1 MRPSIRRLALT
12 CFAWIVM
19 LLSTHASAMQH
30 AFLVQ
35 NSGWMEPFYADPSSQ
50 FKPLAS
56 AVVRLVTQADEQIFI
71 SAFNQTSG
79 DNKSPVLLSKGTG
92 PGDPDK
98 VIGALTVAVK
108 AKSGALADTDFQEA
122 IAQVI
127 SDQFQAR
134 PGIIWIFTNNKNSP
148 NNDTQTAIRNRDFYR
163 LLHLEPSI
171 ARSVAF
177 PLRMPVKGRL
187 YSASGM
193 MVYALA
199 YGDSAAEHLA
209 RMIESGQLTKVFTTP
224 PARLKPLD
232 QDSVR
237 LVPKGVTNTANVAVS
252 LARDGQTLV
261 LDVQASNVLPRVEIK
276 TGFQNLLYPYVI
288 SGANASAVLV
298 GTWGKQTVVIQPE
311 RVTAIQPS
319 DSREV
324 TVSIPMP
331 LAQVP
336 SAWSSAA
343 ISAMGKQVVIP
354 AVLEI
359 SLTDQRLVLS
369 EAFKQSLNELFPGD
383 PLSEVF
389 VPPES
394 VRTSSASVPLLI
406 RIQYPLLPVVI
417 MLTLALL
424 VLGGIGAIAA
434 FAAKTARYEVVI
446 DGVKRS
452 VAVKAFKSADV
463 RDGNGVVVGTIK
475 RGLGK
480 PTIAQIID
488 GHTIV
493 LK

>member
-1 MRPSIRRLALT
+1 
-12 CFAWIVM
+12 
-19 LLSTHASAMQH
+19 
-30 AFLVQ
+30 
-35 NSGWMEPFYADPSSQ
+35 
-50 FKPLAS
+50 
-56 AVVRLVTQADEQIFI
+56 
-71 SAFNQTSG
+71 
-79 DNKSPVLLSKGTG
+79 
-92 PGDPDK
+92 
-98 VIGALTVAVK
+98 
-108 AKSGALADTDFQEA
+108 
-122 IAQVI
+122 
-127 SDQFQAR
+127 
-134 PGIIWIFTNNKNSP
+134 
-148 NNDTQTAIRNRDFYR
+148 
-163 LLHLEPSI
+163 
-171 ARSVAF
+171 
-177 PLRMPVKGRL
+177 
-187 YSASGM
+187 M

-252 LARDGQTLV
+252 LAKDGRTLL
-261 LDVQASNVLPRVEIK
+261 LDVQASDVLPRVEIK
-276 TGFQNLLYPYVI
+276 TGFQNLFYPYVI
-288 SGANASAVLV
+288 SGANASAVLA

-311 RVTAIQPS
+311 RVTAIQPG
-319 DSREV
+319 DSREI

-336 SAWSSAA
+336 STWSSAA

-434 FAAKTARYEVVI
+434 LATKTARYEVVI

-452 VAVKAFKSADV
+452 VAVKAFKSAEV
-463 RDGNGVVVGTIK
+463 RDGSGVVVGAIK